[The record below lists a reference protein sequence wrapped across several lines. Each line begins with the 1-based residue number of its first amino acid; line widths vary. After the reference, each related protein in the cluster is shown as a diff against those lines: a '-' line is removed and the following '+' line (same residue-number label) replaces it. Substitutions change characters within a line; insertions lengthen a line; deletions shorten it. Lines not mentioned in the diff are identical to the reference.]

1 MNKDELILKELM
13 YNVELIKFSQAFQ
26 SILSIHELNRTN
38 LELIKNNSHLFL
50 NNLEINDN
58 YKICYARLI
67 AMKNNNF
74 IMDAKINELITIM
87 DQVHEQK

>member
-1 MNKDELILKELM
+1 MNKDELILKEI
-13 YNVELIKFSQAFQ
+13 NDNIKRIEFK
-26 SILSIHELNRTN
+26 ILAKAIIAMHELNRTN
-38 LELIKNNSHLFL
+38 LDLILNNSQLFL